1 VSSRPDRPPAP
12 AATPPAAPP
21 RTGPAVFGE
30 PGPDPSR
37 PIEVVV
43 AVDDNLY
50 VGQRMALR
58 TMAQRLAARLPVLVL
73 TTNVRLW
80 QQPESS

>member
-1 VSSRPDRPPAP
+1 VSGRRRGAG
-12 AATPPAAPP
+12 
-21 RTGPAVFGE
+21 GPHRI
-30 PGPDPSR
+30 D
-37 PIEVVV
+37 VVV

-80 QQPESS
+80 QQPESL